1 MRQKTEECVKTR
13 FLKHVSRSRNDDVT
27 ELLHQ
32 IIHIDKLTLL

>member
-1 MRQKTEECVKTR
+1 MRQKTEECVVTR

-32 IIHIDKLTLL
+32 IIHIDKRILL